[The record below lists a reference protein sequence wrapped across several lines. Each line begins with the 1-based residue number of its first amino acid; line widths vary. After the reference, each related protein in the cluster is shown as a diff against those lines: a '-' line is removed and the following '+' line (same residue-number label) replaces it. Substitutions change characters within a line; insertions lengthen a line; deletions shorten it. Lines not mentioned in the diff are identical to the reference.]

1 MKVSLATKLIVSFFG
16 VVALTGFVATFVGLR
31 LIGRGIIQQA
41 QDKVRL
47 DLYSAHE
54 VYYENLRRTETT
66 LEFTVVRPSLQDALE
81 REDKE
86 ELKAILTEVKEKGE
100 LDILTV
106 LDRDLRVVCRANNP
120 AVFGDSQ
127 ANDNLIQWVVREKKV
142 VSSTEIVPHE
152 ELVREGGNLAERATI
167 KILPTPKAKPSRKEV
182 ETLGMMLKAAA
193 PIFDQ
198 SGEFIGI
205 LCGGNLINQNYAIV
219 DKIKDIVYHGEKYR
233 NKDIGTATIFQGDL
247 RISTNVPTA
256 SGERAIGTRVSSEV
270 YDQVLTKGSWWIDRA
285 FVVNNWYITA
295 YEPIGNLNGEIIG
308 ILYVG
313 MLEDKFV
320 DMKNRTLLILLGITL
335 IGVMVAMIV
344 SYLLAT
350 RIVKPIK
357 YLVYGSQQLA
367 KGDLTYRVKLK
378 SKDEIGELGET
389 FNYMAS
395 SLKERDDR
403 IKQFAQREIMKSQR
417 LASLGQLAAGVAH
430 EINNPLGAILIY
442 SNLLLEDIH
451 EKGPLRHNLK
461 RIVHETNRCTEIVKG
476 LLQFARKT
484 EPRMEPSDVNEL
496 LNDVFSVVEKQAQ
509 FQNIAVSKNLSPE
522 LPTVMADKGQIRQ
535 VFMNII
541 LNAAEALNG
550 KGDIILATR
559 LASTDHFIE
568 IEFTD
573 NGPGIPSEDLDRVF
587 EPFFTTKDMGT
598 GLGLSI
604 SYGIIERHKGSIFVK
619 SEPSK
624 GTTFVI
630 RLPAKGEETKK

>member
-1 MKVSLATKLIVSFFG
+1 MKISLAKKLIISFFG
-16 VVALTGFVATFVGLR
+16 VVTLTGFVATLVGLR
-31 LIGRGIIQQA
+31 LIGNSVIQQA
-41 QDKVRL
+41 QNKVRL

-54 VYYENLRRTETT
+54 VYYEQLRKIETI
-66 LEFTVVRPSLQDALE
+66 LQFSVVRPSLQNALQQD
-81 REDKE
+81 DKKK
-86 ELKAILTEVKEKGE
+86 LKYILDEVKKKGG

-106 LDRDLRVVCRANNP
+106 LDKDLRVVYRANNP
-120 AVFGDSQ
+120 SIFGDSQ
-127 ANDNLIQWVVREKKV
+127 AENNLIQWVARDKKV
-142 VSSTEIVPHE
+142 VSSTEIISHK
-152 ELVREGGNLAERATI
+152 ELAKEGGNLAQRATI
-167 KILPTPKAKPSRKEV
+167 KILPTPKAKPTSKEV
-182 ETLGMMLKAAA
+182 ETSGMMLKAAA
-193 PIFDQ
+193 PIYDQ
-198 SGEFIGI
+198 GGEYIGI
-205 LCGGNLINQNYAIV
+205 LYGGNLINQNYTIV

-233 NKDIGTATIFQGDL
+233 NKDIGTATIFQDDL
-247 RISTNVPTA
+247 RISTNVMT
-256 SGERAIGTRVSSEV
+256 SSLERAIGTRVSSEV
-270 YDQVLTKGSWWIDRA
+270 NDQVLIEGKWWIDRA

-295 YEPIGNLNGEIIG
+295 YEPIKNINSEIIG

-335 IGVMVAMIV
+335 IGVTVAMVV

-350 RIVKPIK
+350 RIVRPIK
-357 YLVYGSQQLA
+357 RLVHASQQLA

-395 SLKERDDR
+395 SLKERDDQ

-442 SNLLLEDIH
+442 SNLLLEDIDKKSPIRNNL
-451 EKGPLRHNLK
+451 EK
-461 RIVHETNRCTEIVKG
+461 IVHETNRCTEIVKG

-484 EPRMEPSDVNEL
+484 EPRMEPSNVNEL
-496 LNDVFSVVEKQAQ
+496 LNDVLSVVEKQAL
-509 FQNIAVSKNLSPE
+509 FQNIVISKHLFPK
-522 LPTVMADKGQIRQ
+522 LPTVMADKGQMRQ

-550 KGDIILATR
+550 NGEIRVGTR
-559 LASTDHFIE
+559 LTSTDHFIE

-573 NGPGIPSEDLDRVF
+573 NGPGIPPEDLDRVF
-587 EPFFTTKDMGT
+587 EPFFSTKDAGT

-604 SYGIIERHKGSIFVK
+604 SYGILERHDGNIMVR
-619 SEPSK
+619 SEVGK

-630 RLPAKGEETKK
+630 RLPTKEEEREK